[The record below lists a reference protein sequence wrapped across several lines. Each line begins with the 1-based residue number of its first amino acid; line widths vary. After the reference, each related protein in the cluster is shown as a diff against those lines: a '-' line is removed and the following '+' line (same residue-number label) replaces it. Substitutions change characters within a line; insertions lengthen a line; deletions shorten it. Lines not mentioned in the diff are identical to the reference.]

1 MGPKYPQR
9 PHVKDLVPSPLYY
22 YEVDA
27 TRKKRQAF
35 VKHAQGGHWDTGP
48 SPSSLFL
55 SAQHQV
61 KSFLCCMYWP
71 WETVQPQRRF
81 DPEAMGWKWRTREF
95 KLVDYLSWLVIVVGT
110 DMATKKVIAFKGIVD
125 VCYLH
130 CSRSIRTKKQKTQTT
145 KNKPKKLPAPK
156 EKENWPHV
164 SYWFRYPWSTSG
176 ERTLRRE
183 NYTG

>member
-1 MGPKYPQR
+1 MSKTWFPAHCTIMKWMLLEKKTGLCGACPKGT
-9 PHVKDLVPSPLYY
+9 L
-22 YEVDA
+22 
-27 TRKKRQAF
+27 
-35 VKHAQGGHWDTGP
+35 GHWP
-48 SPSSLFL
+48 FPFLSLSFSPSQSEKLSLL
-55 SAQHQV
+55 HVLAMRDCAAPAQI
-61 KSFLCCMYWP
+61 WP
-71 WETVQPQRRF
+71 RGN
-81 DPEAMGWKWRTREF
+81 GWKWRTREF
-95 KLVDYLSWLVIVVGT
+95 KLIDYLGWLDIVVGT

-176 ERTLRRE
+176 KRTLRRE

>member
-1 MGPKYPQR
+1 M
-9 PHVKDLVPSPLYY
+9 
-22 YEVDA
+22 E
-27 TRKKRQAF
+27 
-35 VKHAQGGHWDTGP
+35 HAQRGHWDTGP

-55 SAQHQV
+55 SAHHKV

-71 WETVQPQRRF
+71 WETVQSQSRF

-95 KLVDYLSWLVIVVGT
+95 KLVDYLGWLDIVVGT
-110 DMATKKVIAFKGIVD
+110 DMATEKWLPLKELLMSVIYTVPEASEQRNKKPKP
-125 VCYLH
+125 
-130 CSRSIRTKKQKTQTT
+130 Q

-176 ERTLRRE
+176 KRTPRRE